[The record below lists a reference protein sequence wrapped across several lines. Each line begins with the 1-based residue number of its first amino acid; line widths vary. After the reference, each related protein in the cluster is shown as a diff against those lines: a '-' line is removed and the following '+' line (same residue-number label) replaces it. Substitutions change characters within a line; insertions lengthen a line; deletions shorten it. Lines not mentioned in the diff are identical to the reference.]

1 MEPLPDQLSVGH
13 SEENIDTNVR
23 CRRLP
28 ARSSFVSAVYL
39 RSVRDKKREV
49 VQSTEETK
57 TASIEW
63 KG

>member
-1 MEPLPDQLSVGH
+1 MEPRPDRLSAGH
-13 SEENIDTNVR
+13 SEGNIDTNALSS
-23 CRRLP
+23 RLL
-28 ARSSFVSAVYL
+28 AQFSFVSAVYL